1 MPVEDHAGLAST
13 MNPAPADPALL
24 RRLVWLLS
32 AAVFLNYFDRG
43 NLATAAPLLQSELG
57 LSAGQMGLLFSAF
70 FWSYA
75 PLQPLAG
82 WLAQRFD
89 VRHVL
94 AGGVALWSLAT
105 FLTGFA
111 SGFTQLLLLRA
122 LLGIGESV
130 SYPCNARLLAQ
141 RASITERG
149 RANGF
154 IATGQS
160 LGPALGTLLGGM
172 LMAQLGWRATFLV
185 FGAVSL
191 LWLLPWQRT
200 LRRAPPPA
208 ASGPAVG
215 YASLLRERSLWG
227 VSLGHF
233 AGNYA
238 YYFMLSWLPT
248 YLVRHEGFS
257 VPQMAML
264 GAAVYAMQAISAP
277 ATGAIC
283 DRLILRGADANR
295 VLKSA
300 AGTGIAVVALAMAA
314 CALAPRAAIL
324 AAAGRH
330 LLRRAGAHRWAPSR
344 RHSPDREPPAA
355 GHVEPVRE
363 FRRRARSRFTG
374 RLIDLS
380 GQFTGAFLVA
390 AAITL
395 LGLVGFGW
403 VIPRVRPIDW
413 DAAAALPAARMAQRP
428 TGTSM

>member
-1 MPVEDHAGLAST
+1 

-105 FLTGFA
+105 FLTGLA

-160 LGPALGTLLGGM
+160 LGPALGTLLGGL

-238 YYFMLSWLPT
+238 YYFMLSWLPI

-277 ATGAIC
+277 VTGAIC

-314 CALAPRAAIL
+314 CALAPRAAIPLLLL
-324 AAAGRH
+324 AGIFFGVQSAPLGTITQTLAGPRAAGRWMGVQN
-330 LLRRAGAHRWAPSR
+330 LCANFAGVLAPW
-344 RHSPDREPPAA
+344 
-355 GHVEPVRE
+355 
-363 FRRRARSRFTG
+363 FTG

-413 DAAAALPAARMAQRP
+413 DAAAALPAARMTQRP